1 MLYLLLLFK
10 WFTHIE
16 KFPESFE
23 VVKRNIL
30 AFVRK
35 QISLG
40 IFINPEN
47 QIAFDRCFPLEKK
60 QFLNNFISGLI
71 NLDDNTFFE
80 FIQKLIIHFIENPD
94 SCFLSSA
101 IPGFSEFFEIQYGK
115 DQNMMLPTAYIV
127 LVLKNTLS
135 RPFDEAF
142 PELLDILDE
151 EQLRTLENVCKD
163 EKIPD
168 EHLSAFKAFYI
179 HRHFTE

>member
-1 MLYLLLLFK
+1 MLYLFLLFK
-10 WFTHIE
+10 WFSYLE

-60 QFLNNFISGLI
+60 QFLNSFISGLI

-80 FIQKLIIHFIENPD
+80 FIQKLISHFIENPD
-94 SCFLSSA
+94 SRFLSSD
-101 IPGFSEFFEIQYGK
+101 IPGFKTQFG
-115 DQNMMLPTAYIV
+115 QNQNIILPTAYIV
-127 LVLKNTLS
+127 LVLKYTLS
-135 RPFDEAF
+135 RPFDNAV
-142 PELLDILDE
+142 PELLGILDE

-163 EKIPD
+163 ENIPD
-168 EHLSAFKAFYI
+168 EQLIAFKAFYI
-179 HRHFTE
+179 HRHFTK

>member
-10 WFTHIE
+10 WFAHIE

-30 AFVRK
+30 AFVGK

-47 QIAFDRCFPLEKK
+47 QIAFDICFPKEKQ
-60 QFLNNFISGLI
+60 QFLNSFISGLI

-94 SCFLSSA
+94 NRFLSSN
-101 IPGFSEFFEIQYGK
+101 IPGFSDFFETQYGK
-115 DQNMMLPTAYIV
+115 DQNIMLPTSYIV
-127 LVLKNTLS
+127 LVLKYTLS
-135 RPFDEAF
+135 RPFDNAV
-142 PELLDILDE
+142 PELLAILDE
-151 EQLRTLENVCKD
+151 EQLRTLENVCMD
-163 EKIPD
+163 ENIPD

-179 HRHFTE
+179 HRHLIK

>member
-40 IFINPEN
+40 IFINPDV
-47 QIAFDRCFPLEKK
+47 QSAFNKCLLFEQK

-94 SCFLSSA
+94 SRFLSSA
-101 IPGFSEFFEIQYGK
+101 IPGFSDLFETQFGQN
-115 DQNMMLPTAYIV
+115 QNMMLPTAYIV
-127 LVLKNTLS
+127 LVLKYTLS
-135 RPFDEAF
+135 RPFDNAVS
-142 PELLDILDE
+142 ELLDILNE
-151 EQLRTLENVCKD
+151 EQLQKLEKNCEY

-168 EHLSAFKAFYI
+168 EHLSAFKALYI